1 MRRADV
7 FRLRWRLA
15 VTVVTGVAVVA
26 TLLWMLIAGDYR
38 LWAWV
43 LALLCLFAVALR
55 GYAFEWRRQRD
66 AARGEEKR

>member
-1 MRRADV
+1 MRRSDA
-7 FRLRWRLA
+7 FRLRWRFA
-15 VTVVTGVAVVA
+15 ATVVSGAVVA
-26 TLLWMLIAGDYR
+26 GTLLWMVIAGDYR

-66 AARGEEKR
+66 ARNGEESR